1 MVKRLRYFNH
11 QLGSGHFLTFNRGFP
26 LFSCSVICSEA
37 SARKEMGG
45 TQSSPL
51 LDLGT
56 ESLPTIDLACLQCF
70 PCSAVPEGLEEAE
83 ADIHHPIR
91 WENKAQRSRIL
102 RRLVDDGKVRMVE
115 VLLEKETFD
124 MDDADV
130 EGNTLLHRAARHGNG
145 KMCEVLLAGG
155 STIKPN
161 KQGQTPIDTARQH
174 HHQDCVFILEPAAQ
188 RQAPAVDKSPQV
200 LKQGVLA
207 LLNQHG
213 AVHWSATGWSDHY
226 AVVRGT
232 TMELFHSKDE
242 ASAMGG
248 QAARTV
254 NLRQAKAFIPPIPMK
269 TNNADRYTG
278 EFCVME
284 YGSDAALHVSS
295 CQPGQ

>member
-1 MVKRLRYFNH
+1 
-11 QLGSGHFLTFNRGFP
+11 
-26 LFSCSVICSEA
+26 
-37 SARKEMGG
+37 MGG

-56 ESLPTIDLACLQCF
+56 ESLPTIDLACLQCDPLCEKRSNRSEDRELDIKKSNPWATKARGF
-70 PCSAVPEGLEEAE
+70 SGSPPPEPRKWL
-83 ADIHHPIR
+83 I
-91 WENKAQRSRIL
+91 

-115 VLLEKETFD
+115 VLLEKERFD
-124 MDDADV
+124 MDDADE
-130 EGNTLLHRAARHGNG
+130 EGNTLLHLAARHGNR

-155 STIKPN
+155 STIKQN
-161 KQGQTPIDTARQH
+161 KQGHTPIDTARQH